1 MKYDISNLDNVK
13 ILDRIC
19 SVYGFHQKV
28 QLANHFGIAASSL
41 TNRYTR
47 GNVSYDFAALCSLET
62 GASLHWIL
70 TGEGENTTGEK
81 RVSNDQSEFS
91 TLEKFTL
98 SESKLVRN
106 GTFNIDCAVLSKT
119 SAHVFCVEAES
130 GLNILEETS
139 AVSDGL
145 KLVDIDGAVS
155 IREIAMLPGK
165 KLHVTGGKI
174 PFECSVSDVQILG
187 RVIGVYCE
195 VK

>member
-70 TGEGENTTGEK
+70 TGEGENRAEEK
-81 RVSNDQSEFS
+81 RESDGHSEFS

-98 SESKLVRN
+98 SESRLVRN
-106 GTFNIDCAVLSKT
+106 GFFNIDRSVLSKT
-119 SAHVFCVEAES
+119 SARVFCIETES
-130 GLNILEETS
+130 GLNLLEETITI
-139 AVSDGL
+139 SDGL
-145 KLVDIDGAVS
+145 KLVDIDGAIS
-155 IREIAMLPGK
+155 IREIAVLPGK
-165 KLHVTGGKI
+165 KLHVTGGKV
-174 PFECSVSDVQILG
+174 PFECSLDQIQVLG
-187 RVIGVYCE
+187 RVIGIYYE
-195 VK
+195 VR